1 MNIFKKTSPPAVA
14 DSTRVEFVCTG
25 NICRSPFAACAAI
38 ALGAP
43 KDKVFSSGIYA
54 EMGRLPPEDAILAAK
69 RFNVD
74 MSLHSAAKTSG
85 TVAEAGK
92 IVVMEYVHMRK
103 VLEMVPKNYKGEV
116 LLLGQFME
124 GGGVEVPD
132 PYGLDVSIY
141 EEIYGSIFE
150 AVRVLASDVFGL

>member
-1 MNIFKKTSPPAVA
+1 LNIFKKTPPPATA
-14 DSTRVEFVCTG
+14 DPARIEFVCTG
-25 NICRSPFAACAAI
+25 NICRSPFAAYAAI

-43 KDKVFSSGIYA
+43 KDKVFSSGIFA
-54 EMGRLPPEDAILAAK
+54 EKGRQPPEDAILAAK

-74 MSLHSAAKTSG
+74 MSLHSASKTSG

-92 IVVMEYVHMRK
+92 IIVMEYVHMRK
-103 VLEMVPKNYKGEV
+103 VLEMIPKNYKGEV

-132 PYGLDVSIY
+132 PYGLDLSTY
-141 EEIYGSIFE
+141 EDIYGSIFE
-150 AVRVLASDVFGL
+150 AVRVLMAI